1 MGHMKKLGKLDHLF
15 FTLTNFKYSYQFPSS
30 LVHIILQNH
39 EAHVCVLWEK
49 SVGMITVC
57 LLVKWQVLMDMHLY
71 IIICTKFKSRLE
83 TQIDSSPIFYFLV
96 GVKCDGRSNNF
107 HLLIVRAHASPSSTS
122 HIGNFT
128 LFWRPQNTINEKK
141 IVNFTGFEDD
151 ASYNYFTLFSL
162 MITNY
167 SYQNDILVKEWINW
181 KENPNAPE
189 VKKIV

>member
-15 FTLTNFKYSYQFPSS
+15 FTLTNFKYSYQFPYWF
-30 LVHIILQNH
+30 ILSFKIMKPMS
-39 EAHVCVLWEK
+39 VFCGEK

-83 TQIDSSPIFYFLV
+83 TQIDSSLIFYFLV

-107 HLLIVRAHASPSSTS
+107 HLLIVRAHPSPSSTS

-128 LFWRPQNTINEKK
+128 LF
-141 IVNFTGFEDD
+141 
-151 ASYNYFTLFSL
+151 
-162 MITNY
+162 
-167 SYQNDILVKEWINW
+167 
-181 KENPNAPE
+181 
-189 VKKIV
+189 

>member
-1 MGHMKKLGKLDHLF
+1 MGHMKKLGNWIICFLPLQILN
-15 FTLTNFKYSYQFPSS
+15 TAINFLPHWF
-30 LVHIILQNH
+30 ILSFKIMKF
-39 EAHVCVLWEK
+39 CGEK

-83 TQIDSSPIFYFLV
+83 TQIDSSLIFYFLV

-128 LFWRPQNTINEKK
+128 LI
-141 IVNFTGFEDD
+141 
-151 ASYNYFTLFSL
+151 
-162 MITNY
+162 
-167 SYQNDILVKEWINW
+167 
-181 KENPNAPE
+181 
-189 VKKIV
+189 